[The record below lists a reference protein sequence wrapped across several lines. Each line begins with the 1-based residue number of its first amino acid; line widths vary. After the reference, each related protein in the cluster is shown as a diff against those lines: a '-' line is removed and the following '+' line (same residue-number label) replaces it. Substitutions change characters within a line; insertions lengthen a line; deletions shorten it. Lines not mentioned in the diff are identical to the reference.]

1 MGQIKW
7 IGISH
12 PKMMNLSDSQLQWAC
27 DHLGHTKAVHL
38 NHYRQLSGHLECVQI
53 AKLKIVHDMKLTGEL
68 KGKSMVDKEL
78 NEAVLKKI
86 QEEIA
91 ASDAEIGNPEPVL
104 AYVINFNYDQSTS
117 LETIEIFENEG
128 LEKQSQKPKVG
139 QRWMDEEIKEIRKF
153 FADF

>member
-1 MGQIKW
+1 M
-7 IGISH
+7 
-12 PKMMNLSDSQLQWAC
+12 
-27 DHLGHTKAVHL
+27 
-38 NHYRQLSGHLECVQI
+38 
-53 AKLKIVHDMKLTGEL
+53 
-68 KGKSMVDKEL
+68 
-78 NEAVLKKI
+78 LKKI
-86 QEEIA
+86 QEEIT

-104 AYVINFNYDQSTS
+104 SYVINFNYDQSTS

>member
-1 MGQIKW
+1 M
-7 IGISH
+7 
-12 PKMMNLSDSQLQWAC
+12 
-27 DHLGHTKAVHL
+27 
-38 NHYRQLSGHLECVQI
+38 
-53 AKLKIVHDMKLTGEL
+53 
-68 KGKSMVDKEL
+68 
-78 NEAVLKKI
+78 LKKI